1 MKKMIMGGITAV
13 WVVILCQARS
23 EHWSDL
29 DTVIDQLRVSV
40 RKGEMTKLDMRLKVE
55 ALARKHKELVD
66 ANFDPDNPSE
76 ISVPDYNRC
85 LSALLALNEM
95 GDKQSLPTLE
105 EISQSKHVLVRTHA
119 ISTYIKVAG
128 PVDTLPFIDRIDT
141 RTSPSRYKGFDQF
154 VAYRALEDLVC
165 EEKIPPEFASYAAP
179 RPPLPVLSRAEQ
191 EKVHSFMLEKTQAN
205 MRNNMASGILDR
217 ILSEQLPGY
226 TTSVQRLAMA
236 ERLTRSGSEDI
247 RKYGQSIKTEI
258 EKTPV
263 NERKDFRAKGELLDP
278 EKKGD

>member
-1 MKKMIMGGITAV
+1 
-13 WVVILCQARS
+13 
-23 EHWSDL
+23 
-29 DTVIDQLRVSV
+29 
-40 RKGEMTKLDMRLKVE
+40 MTEQEMRLEVE
-55 ALARKHKELVD
+55 TLARKHRGLADATPSTDNSVLVIS
-66 ANFDPDNPSE
+66 PDVEQCRN
-76 ISVPDYNRC
+76 
-85 LSALLALNEM
+85 ALWALNKI
-95 GDKQSLPTLE
+95 GDKQSLPLLE
-105 EISQSKHVLVRTHA
+105 EISQAEHWLIRADA
-119 ISTYIKVAG
+119 ISAYIKIAG
-128 PVDTLPFIDRIDT
+128 PVDALPFIDRIDT
-141 RTSPSRYKGFDQF
+141 RTASSRNKRYDQIY
-154 VAYRALEDLVC
+154 AYRALEDLVC
-165 EEKIPPEFASYAAP
+165 EEKVPPEFASYATP